1 MGKPLSPDCVFDF
14 PMDEPEPHL
23 AYDFFAPGPLPGDGE
38 QMVAPV
44 IDVEEDIALLF
55 DDDDFSDDDF
65 EGFKDDEDVWEV
77 NEERLMAL
85 FTPLLMPVV
94 PPPSTYEVGGP
105 STAAEGQ
112 SFTLLALGF
121 LVPLLV
127 IKDLSTRVDNLEYI
141 HGQLV
146 KRVIQVSDARVA
158 DDITIREIGPRVSA
172 VEGQVQVMTSQ
183 MVQAIDRLEQVGAQR
198 DVHIQQLYNMV
209 SEMSNGDSTLMR
221 CIIGMDRC
229 LANLER
235 RPPGP

>member
-1 MGKPLSPDCVFDF
+1 IMGKPLSPDRVFDF
-14 PMDEPEPHL
+14 LMDEPEPHL
-23 AYDFFAPGPLPGDGE
+23 AYDRTATRADEPMVGLVVDEIAELIVEMRE

-55 DDDDFSDDDF
+55 DDDDFSDDEF

-85 FTPLLMPVV
+85 FTPLLMPVI

-121 LVPLLV
+121 LVPLSV
-127 IKDLSTRVDNLEYI
+127 IKDLSTRMDNLEYR

-172 VEGQVQVMTSQ
+172 VEGHVQVMMSQ
-183 MVQAIDRLEQVGAQR
+183 VVQAVDRLEQVGAQV
-198 DVHIQQLYNMV
+198 DQGQ
-209 SEMSNGDSTLMR
+209 ET
-221 CIIGMDRC
+221 
-229 LANLER
+229 AT
-235 RPPGP
+235 